1 MKRGRRFHRVAV
13 SALLAAGVA
22 AVFGGA
28 PARAAV
34 SPAAYSDG
42 TYVMAS
48 VNSGMCLSIN
58 GTGLGDWTSQQPC
71 TDTWELWYFHNVGG
85 QNYTIASTAANQC
98 LAIGGAK
105 LTDSATA
112 LVWTCYGGAEQIW
125 TMVPE
130 GTNGR
135 TFEIVNLNSGK
146 CLAIGAAQKQAG
158 AGAIQWTCD
167 NGAEQAWQII
177 AP

>member
-1 MKRGRRFHRVAV
+1 MKAGKLFSRVAE
-13 SALLAAGVA
+13 STLLAACVA
-22 AVFGGA
+22 TVLGTA

-42 TYVMAS
+42 TYIMAN
-48 VNSGMCLSIN
+48 VNSEMCLSIN
-58 GTGLGDWTSQQPC
+58 GTGRGSWTSQQQC

-98 LAIGGAK
+98 LAIGGGK
-105 LTDSATA
+105 VTDSATA
-112 LVWTCYGGAEQIW
+112 LVWTCDGGPEQIW

-146 CLAIGAAQKQAG
+146 CLSIGAARKDAG
-158 AGAIQWTCD
+158 AGAIQWTCY
-167 NGAEQAWQII
+167 NGGEQEWQII